1 MHFSAATH
9 DFGYRLS
16 TDDKYVI
23 LQQMYLQSHNLTAK
37 NAVLKL
43 SLTM

>member
-1 MHFSAATH
+1 MH
-9 DFGYRLS
+9 
-16 TDDKYVI
+16 
-23 LQQMYLQSHNLTAK
+23 LQSHNLTAK